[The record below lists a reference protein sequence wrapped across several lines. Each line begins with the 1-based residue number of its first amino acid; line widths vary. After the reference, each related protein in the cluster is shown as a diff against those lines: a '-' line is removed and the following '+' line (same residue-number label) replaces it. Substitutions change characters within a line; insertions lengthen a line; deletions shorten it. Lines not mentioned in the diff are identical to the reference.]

1 MISIVVHEKEAGS
14 RLDRILR
21 KRLPLLSLSNIYTM
35 IRRGGVRVDG
45 HRRVGQDYRLV
56 LGDIININADPA
68 ELALPAARQPGADS
82 RLVKTEFFKR
92 NFSILHEDDDLLVC
106 DKPIGLVVH
115 PGSGHLHHDT
125 LVDLAPAYLFAGGK
139 INNVDDFAL
148 VHRLDRDTSG
158 AILIAKNKQALR
170 RLHEMFRRRSLTKQY
185 IAICHGQP
193 PENEGEIEL
202 HLQRG
207 RDARG
212 ETTMRVQERGVLSRS
227 SYRVDAF
234 SGDRSRVEVFLET
247 GKTHQIRIHLSHLG
261 APILGDSRYGDALR
275 DKVFFLTSPGLTV
288 RLYLHAWKLSFL
300 HPSTMRPFTVTAP
313 LPIDFADVM
322 EDRGRVLS
330 GARAQRR

>member
-21 KRLPLLSLSNIYTM
+21 KQLPLLSLSSIYSM
-35 IRRGGVRVDG
+35 IRRGAVRVAG
-45 HRRVGQDYRLV
+45 HRKINQDYRLV
-56 LGDIININADPA
+56 LGDIVNINADHS
-68 ELALPAARQPGADS
+68 ELALPAEKREGVDS
-82 RLVKTEFFKR
+82 RLVKTDFFKR
-92 NFSILHEDDDLLVC
+92 SFSILHEDHDLLVC
-106 DKPIGLVVH
+106 NKPVGLVVH

-125 LVDLAPAYLFAGGK
+125 LVDLAAAYLFAGGK
-139 INNVDDFAL
+139 IKDLDDFAL

-158 AILIAKNKQALR
+158 AILVAKNKQALR

-185 IAICHGQP
+185 IAICHGRP
-193 PENEGEIEL
+193 RENEGEIEL

-212 ETTMRVQERGVLSRS
+212 ETTMHVQEKGVLSRS
-227 SYRVDAF
+227 RYRIDAF
-234 SGDRSRVEVFLET
+234 SGDRSRIEVFLET

-261 APILGDSRYGDALR
+261 APILGDSRYGDSLR
-275 DKVFFLTSPGLTV
+275 DKMFFLARPGFTV

-313 LPIDFADVM
+313 LPYDFAEIM
-322 EDRGRVLS
+322 EDRGRVLA
-330 GARAQRR
+330 GARA